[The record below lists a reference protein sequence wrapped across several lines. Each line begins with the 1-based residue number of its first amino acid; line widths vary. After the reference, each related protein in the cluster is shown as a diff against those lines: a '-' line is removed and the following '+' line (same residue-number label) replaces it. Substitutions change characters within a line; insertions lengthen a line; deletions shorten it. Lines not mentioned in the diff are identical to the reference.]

1 MNDRKNHLTLATNN
15 NQNILWLF
23 EFEVL
28 TIKEYTFRTMHPNG
42 NTKKNKNDK
51 VNKFEFGTGLICI
64 QNLMML

>member
-1 MNDRKNHLTLATNN
+1 
-15 NQNILWLF
+15 
-23 EFEVL
+23 
-28 TIKEYTFRTMHPNG
+28 MHPNG